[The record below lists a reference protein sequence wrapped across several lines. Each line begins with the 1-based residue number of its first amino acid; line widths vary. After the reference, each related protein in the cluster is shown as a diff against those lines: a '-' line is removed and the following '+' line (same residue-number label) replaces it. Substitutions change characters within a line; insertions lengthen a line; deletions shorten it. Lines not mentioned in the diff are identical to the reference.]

1 MGIELLDLVLPRE
14 CFHCAATGRL
24 LCDAC
29 SRGFQRE
36 INFPPVAP
44 IGSMPVKAACR
55 YGGVTR
61 SLLLAHKERG
71 QPTLAA
77 PLGRALAAA
86 IRQFTQLSPVAG
98 VWLIPVPSGRGV
110 DRRRGSR
117 PLAEIV
123 RVTAGDLRST
133 GWRVGVSQPAA
144 PARRRVDQVGLSDV
158 DRWRNLAA
166 AMVARPFRLPEW
178 MPILLVDDI
187 VTSGATLSELDRAI
201 RSVGQMP
208 WGAAVIAT
216 ASTEPRAHGTGGRTS
231 VGVGRSTRRTHNR
244 PATAPKEE
252 LS

>member
-117 PLAEIV
+117 
-123 RVTAGDLRST
+123 
-133 GWRVGVSQPAA
+133 VGVSQPAA

-201 RSVGQMP
+201 RSVGQTP